1 MKQER
6 LLDYFL
12 EKSKDDSRLPFSVE
26 TLRTIS
32 EPHDADHAETFST
45 EQYRA
50 VCRLWNDGEHIKV
63 AKEEPLPLKYINE
76 YGKGSY
82 CNVTRIKHA
91 FTDAYYAC
99 KEQTSDEHEARAH
112 LLQEIATLK
121 KLSHRHIV
129 RFVKSFQRGNRYGI
143 LLMPAATTDLKKLLD
158 RYRRNGPDDNRRTGD
173 RWSDRV
179 VLKPILLTLFG
190 CFSRGLAHIHA
201 RNICHKDIKPANVLY
216 ESALGLNSVSFLWAD
231 FGLAHDFGDSGNS
244 KTRHPHSLRYAA
256 PEIIGF
262 EARKA
267 RGKIEHEDSDDEDE
281 DAPQQSSEVPGDTIR
296 HGRSSDIYS
305 FGIVFLETL
314 SYLIAEGPDASIPA
328 DFEICMSFG
337 KNIEGL
343 QAWAK
348 KQIHRLS
355 PKDPLVFLFRLSS
368 KMIARNP
375 GDRPNVSEIVRA
387 LTEANPR
394 YFCSAC
400 LNQPDEPTS
409 QAIVAEVEEDE
420 MLEGFQNAKFPFED
434 EYHVNAQDDPGSVAN
449 VDKASP
455 PAEEPHDPIHLPRP
469 SVKGR
474 EPSVKVPE
482 SISRDDTD
490 TESAVSSY
498 QPSISSFG
506 STRSS
511 LSSNSSLGAIAAPW
525 ATLTELKAMFA
536 TDERFSF
543 LCSTAIESRGIG
555 VQRFERNLCRLIK
568 RFATGLRNE
577 AALDDMAGRAAA
589 GVISSLA
596 RRLAMEIARTFTSK
610 ETIKREVDEAKRSER
625 DRHRELELSLAAYQP
640 DHVGLADDI
649 SSDDDTDGAEEME
662 DENEENVTNILQLKA
677 FILSSNAFK
686 NMRWGLHRFLQPD
699 VLQTISKE
707 IKLELKSEGL
717 HTITFQVQWN
727 LLKFCEEELEGKQ
740 TLATV
745 LTVTGTDEIAF
756 ATTCQEYVIRHWPNT
771 GQDVLTFLESAILQR
786 THRES
791 HPVRWRIRAL

>member
-1 MKQER
+1 MPQG
-6 LLDYFL
+6 Y
-12 EKSKDDSRLPFSVE
+12 
-26 TLRTIS
+26 
-32 EPHDADHAETFST
+32 
-45 EQYRA
+45 Q
-50 VCRLWNDGEHIKV
+50 
-63 AKEEPLPLKYINE
+63 
-76 YGKGSY
+76 
-82 CNVTRIKHA
+82 
-91 FTDAYYAC
+91 AC
-99 KEQTSDEHEARAH
+99 KCIIRKSSGPNSNSAR
-112 LLQEIATLK
+112 
-121 KLSHRHIV
+121 
-129 RFVKSFQRGNRYGI
+129 
-143 LLMPAATTDLKKLLD
+143 
-158 RYRRNGPDDNRRTGD
+158 
-173 RWSDRV
+173 
-179 VLKPILLTLFG
+179 
-190 CFSRGLAHIHA
+190 
-201 RNICHKDIKPANVLY
+201 
-216 ESALGLNSVSFLWAD
+216 FLWAD

-256 PEIIGF
+256 PEIIDF

-267 RGKIEHEDSDDEDE
+267 RGKIEYEDSDDEDE
-281 DAPQQSSEVPGDTIR
+281 DAPQQSSGVPGDTIR

-314 SYLIAEGPDASIPA
+314 SYLIVEGPEASISGGLTG
-328 DFEICMSFG
+328 DFESCMPFG

-368 KMIARNP
+368 KMIARQP

-387 LTEANPR
+387 LTEVNPQ

-400 LNQPDEPTS
+400 LNQPNEPTS
-409 QAIVAEVEEDE
+409 QAIVAEVEDEE
-420 MLEGFQNAKFPFED
+420 MLEGFQNAKFPFKD

-455 PAEEPHDPIHLPRP
+455 PAEEPHDLIHLPRP

-525 ATLTELKAMFA
+525 AAVTELKAMFA
-536 TDERFSF
+536 TDERFSS

-568 RFATGLRNE
+568 RFATGLRKE

-610 ETIKREVDEAKRSER
+610 ETIKLEVDEAKRSEC

-640 DHVGLADDI
+640 DHVGLADEI
-649 SSDDDTDGAEEME
+649 SSDDDTDSAEGME
-662 DENEENVTNILQLKA
+662 DEDEENASNILQLKA

-707 IKLELKSEGL
+707 MKLELNSEGQ
-717 HTITFQVQWN
+717 HTITFHVHWN

-740 TLATV
+740 NLATV

-756 ATTCQEYVIRHWPNT
+756 ATTCQEYVIQHWPNT
-771 GQDVLTFLESAILQR
+771 GQDVLRFLESAILQR

>member
-1 MKQER
+1 
-6 LLDYFL
+6 
-12 EKSKDDSRLPFSVE
+12 
-26 TLRTIS
+26 
-32 EPHDADHAETFST
+32 
-45 EQYRA
+45 
-50 VCRLWNDGEHIKV
+50 
-63 AKEEPLPLKYINE
+63 
-76 YGKGSY
+76 
-82 CNVTRIKHA
+82 
-91 FTDAYYAC
+91 
-99 KEQTSDEHEARAH
+99 
-112 LLQEIATLK
+112 
-121 KLSHRHIV
+121 
-129 RFVKSFQRGNRYGI
+129 
-143 LLMPAATTDLKKLLD
+143 MP
-158 RYRRNGPDDNRRTGD
+158 
-173 RWSDRV
+173 
-179 VLKPILLTLFG
+179 
-190 CFSRGLAHIHA
+190 
-201 RNICHKDIKPANVLY
+201 
-216 ESALGLNSVSFLWAD
+216 
-231 FGLAHDFGDSGNS
+231 
-244 KTRHPHSLRYAA
+244 
-256 PEIIGF
+256 
-262 EARKA
+262 
-267 RGKIEHEDSDDEDE
+267 
-281 DAPQQSSEVPGDTIR
+281 
-296 HGRSSDIYS
+296 
-305 FGIVFLETL
+305 
-314 SYLIAEGPDASIPA
+314 
-328 DFEICMSFG
+328 FG

-355 PKDPLVFLFRLSS
+355 PEDPLVFLFRLSS
-368 KMIARNP
+368 KMIACKP
-375 GDRPNVSEIVRA
+375 EDRPNVSEIVRA
-387 LTEANPR
+387 LTEANPQ

-400 LNQPDEPTS
+400 LNQPDEHTS
-409 QAIVAEVEEDE
+409 QAIVAEVEEEE
-420 MLEGFQNAKFPFED
+420 MLEGFQNARFSFED

-455 PAEEPHDPIHLPRP
+455 PAEERRHLIHLPRP

-525 ATLTELKAMFA
+525 ATAPWATVRELKAMFA
-536 TDERFSF
+536 TDERFSS

-589 GVISSLA
+589 GVISFLA
-596 RRLAMEIARTFTSK
+596 RLLAMEIARTFTSK
-610 ETIKREVDEAKRSER
+610 ETIKLELDEAKRSER

-640 DHVGLADDI
+640 DHVGLADEI
-649 SSDDDTDGAEEME
+649 SSDDDTDGAEEIE
-662 DENEENVTNILQLKA
+662 DEDEENVSNILQLKA

-707 IKLELKSEGL
+707 MKLELNSEGL
-717 HTITFQVQWN
+717 HTITFHVHWN
-727 LLKFCEEELEGKQ
+727 LLEFCEEELEGKQ
-740 TLATV
+740 NLATV

-756 ATTCQEYVIRHWPNT
+756 ATTCQEYVIRYWPNT